1 MKTCNPAIK
10 KIFASFAVLL
20 ICYNTTTAQ
29 FLNKDAVWNV
39 RSETFAEI
47 PVERFDEIQILKD
60 SVINNIRY
68 SLFEFWNTLTAVREE
83 SNKFYYKVIEH
94 NQSQDVYD
102 TLEHILYDF
111 NLIKGD
117 SILLNLP
124 KNSEYYKNSW
134 VVKEVD
140 SINIGVDFKKRIYL
154 EIVPEH
160 FGQGMYWIE
169 DIGSSF
175 GPLYFTGISEGE
187 WEIEL
192 FCYKLSNEKLYG
204 NCKPVG
210 LNVYQKNDKIS
221 IQIKPPTQQIMVELP
236 NEENCILN
244 IYSLSGVK
252 MYSKAVSDNEYID
265 LAKIGNGLFLFE
277 IKTNTKRHCKKI
289 YIQ

>member
-1 MKTCNPAIK
+1 
-10 KIFASFAVLL
+10 
-20 ICYNTTTAQ
+20 
-29 FLNKDAVWNV
+29 
-39 RSETFAEI
+39 
-47 PVERFDEIQILKD
+47 
-60 SVINNIRY
+60 
-68 SLFEFWNTLTAVREE
+68 
-83 SNKFYYKVIEH
+83 
-94 NQSQDVYD
+94 
-102 TLEHILYDF
+102 
-111 NLIKGD
+111 
-117 SILLNLP
+117 
-124 KNSEYYKNSW
+124 
-134 VVKEVD
+134 
-140 SINIGVDFKKRIYL
+140 
-154 EIVPEH
+154 
-160 FGQGMYWIE
+160 MYWIE